1 MKAYA
6 KINVFLKVVGTRG
19 NYHEIASRFVLRREL
34 FDEISFERASGFALE
49 CGAAQI
55 ADNIILKAK
64 AALEQAGFARELA
77 EFFGS
82 HKIVLKKRIPIG
94 AGLGGGS
101 SDAAAFLRLAN
112 EELSLKISR
121 ERLIAI
127 AQNIGADV
135 AFFVSGLEAANVR
148 GIGEI
153 IEPFEDRLPAIE
165 ILTPAIFCST
175 GAVYNEFS
183 ASFMQN
189 INAAQAQEMLRLS
202 SEQLLAQYGSF
213 QLNDLFAPCIKLYP
227 QMSQYRDMFL
237 SGSGSSV
244 FFLK

>member
-19 NYHEIASRFVLRREL
+19 GYHEIASRFVLRREL

-49 CGAAQI
+49 CGGAQI

-77 EFFGS
+77 EFFGL
-82 HKIVLKKRIPIG
+82 HKIVLKKHIPIG

-121 ERLIAI
+121 ERLTKI

-153 IEPFEDRLPAIE
+153 IEPFEDLLPAIE
-165 ILTPAIFCST
+165 ILTPAIFCPP
-175 GAVYNEFS
+175 V
-183 ASFMQN
+183 
-189 INAAQAQEMLRLS
+189 R
-202 SEQLLAQYGSF
+202 
-213 QLNDLFAPCIKLYP
+213 
-227 QMSQYRDMFL
+227 
-237 SGSGSSV
+237 
-244 FFLK
+244 

>member
-19 NYHEIASRFVLRREL
+19 GYHEIASRFVLRREL

-55 ADNIILKAK
+55 EDNIILKAK
-64 AALEQAGFARELA
+64 AALEQAGFARELT

-82 HKIVLKKRIPIG
+82 HKIVLKKHIPIG

-112 EELSLKISR
+112 EELNLKISR
-121 ERLIAI
+121 ERLTKI

-135 AFFVSGLEAANVR
+135 AFFVSGFEAANVR

-175 GAVYNEFS
+175 GAVYNEFR
-183 ASFMQN
+183 ANFMQN
-189 INAAQAQEMLRLS
+189 INAAQAQEMLRLG
-202 SEQLLAQYGSF
+202 SEQLLARYDGPR
-213 QLNDLFAPCIKLYP
+213 LNDLFAPCIKLYP
-227 QMSQYRDMFL
+227 QMDRYRDMFL

>member
-19 NYHEIASRFVLRREL
+19 GYHEIASRFVLRREL

-49 CGAAQI
+49 CGAAKI

-64 AALEQAGFARELA
+64 AALERAGFARELA
-77 EFFGS
+77 EFFGL

-153 IEPFEDRLPAIE
+153 IEPFEDCLPAIE

-175 GAVYNEFS
+175 GAVYNEFRT
-183 ASFMQN
+183 SFMQN

-202 SEQLLAQYGSF
+202 SEQLLTQYGGF

-227 QMSQYRDMFL
+227 QMDRYRDMFL

>member
-19 NYHEIASRFVLRREL
+19 GYHEIASRFVLRREL

-49 CGAAQI
+49 CDAAQI

-64 AALEQAGFARELA
+64 ATLEQAGFARELA

-112 EELSLKISR
+112 EELNLKISR
-121 ERLIAI
+121 ERLTKI

-135 AFFVSGLEAANVR
+135 AFFTSGLEAANVR

-175 GAVYNEFS
+175 GAVYNEFR

-202 SEQLLAQYGSF
+202 SEQLLTKYDGLR
-213 QLNDLFAPCIKLYP
+213 LNDLFAPCIKLYP
-227 QMSQYRDMFL
+227 QMSKYRDMFL

>member
-19 NYHEIASRFVLRREL
+19 GYHEIASRFVLRREL
-34 FDEISFERASGFALE
+34 FDEISFERASSFALE
-49 CGAAQI
+49 CDAAQI

-64 AALEQAGFARELA
+64 VVLEQAGFARELA
-77 EFFGS
+77 EFFSS
-82 HKIVLKKRIPIG
+82 HKIVLKKHIPIG

-121 ERLIAI
+121 ERLTEI

-175 GAVYNEFS
+175 GAVYNEFR

-202 SEQLLAQYGSF
+202 SEQLLARYDGF
-213 QLNDLFAPCIKLYP
+213 RLNDLFAPCIKLYP
-227 QMSQYRDMFL
+227 QMSRYRDMFL